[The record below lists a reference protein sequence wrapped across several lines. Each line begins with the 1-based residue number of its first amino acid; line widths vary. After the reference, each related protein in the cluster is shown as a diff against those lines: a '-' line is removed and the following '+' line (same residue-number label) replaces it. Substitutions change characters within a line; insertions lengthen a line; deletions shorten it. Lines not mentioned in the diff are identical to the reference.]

1 MTSID
6 LDLVPTVHPV
16 RTYLDLG
23 GSGGALH
30 NRILAHLATAMAAG
44 EQVTAVFQSNP
55 VSGLRD
61 RVVRE
66 TRLSAYAART
76 PDRLA
81 EEHRSARWQRLCEC
95 LTSWDD
101 QPPRL
106 RSLLVNLLIRLG
118 FYGEAEKRLRDLP
131 LGGPLGDVEVSL
143 LLQRASAVYKS
154 DRGADER
161 ALSLLRHAYEQ
172 AVSPRARLVAAMAVT
187 VHHARVDRDARA
199 VSHWAGKALAEL
211 AAFDGAEDDDV
222 ILRSAALRA
231 CSFAPFFDRRLD
243 EATEMLAR
251 CEELARSAPDDTAER
266 RLARDE
272 NLRAV
277 LETRS
282 REAAGRGDTELSL
295 QRMRDLTL
303 LDPADSRAHRDLGY
317 ALFKLER
324 FAQALD
330 SFRTAARLGSPFA
343 AVSWT
348 LMAHCHLRLNDTDA
362 ALDALMTALDIDP
375 RSITALQGVLCV
387 TERRGDGHLRAWA
400 HERLNR
406 LPAPPSPDSFST
418 LIKEESHA

>member
-1 MTSID
+1 MTVID
-6 LDLVPTVHPV
+6 LDLIPTVHPV
-16 RTYLDLG
+16 RAYLDLG

-30 NRILAHLATAMAAG
+30 NRILAHLAAATAAG

-55 VSGLRD
+55 VAGLRE

-66 TRLSAYAART
+66 SRLDAYAART
-76 PDRLA
+76 PERLV
-81 EEHRSARWQRLCEC
+81 EELRSPRWQRLCER
-95 LTSWDD
+95 LAGWDD
-101 QPPRL
+101 HPPHL
-106 RSLLVNLLIRLG
+106 RSLLVNVLIRLG
-118 FYGEAEKRLRDLP
+118 FYGEADKRLRDLP
-131 LGGPLGDVEVSL
+131 LDRPLDDVEVSL
-143 LLQRASAVYKS
+143 VLQRAIAVYKS

-161 ALSLLRHAYEQ
+161 ALGLLRHAYEQ
-172 AVSPRARLVAAMAVT
+172 AVSPRSRLVAAMAIT

-199 VSHWAGKALAEL
+199 VGHWAGRALTDL
-211 AAFDGAEDDDV
+211 AAFDGAEGDDV

-251 CEELARSAPDDTAER
+251 CEELARSAPGDTVER

-282 REAAGRGDTELSL
+282 REAAGRGETELSL
-295 QRMRDLTL
+295 QRMHDLIA

-324 FAQALD
+324 FAQALV

-348 LMAHCHLRLNDTDA
+348 LVAHCHLRLDDTDA
-362 ALDALMTALDIDP
+362 ALDALMTAIDIDP
-375 RSITALQGVLCV
+375 CSITALRGVLRV
-387 TERRGDGHLRAWA
+387 TERHGDGHLRAWA
-400 HERLNR
+400 CERLNR
-406 LPAPPSPDSFST
+406 LPDPPSPDSFSMS
-418 LIKEESHA
+418 IKEESHV